1 MWVFFNTQ
9 VSNIY
14 LYILSTPGYNR
25 DNNRNIVRIYK
36 KDRFE
41 LFLDFLIATI
51 IILKSVCIIAFIVIQ
66 LVYVIAYLF
75 SIIT

>member
-1 MWVFFNTQ
+1 MYAVQ
-9 VSNIY
+9 SI
-14 LYILSTPGYNR
+14 PGYHR

-51 IILKSVCIIAFIVIQ
+51 IILKSICIIAFIVIQ
-66 LVYVIAYLF
+66 LVYGIAFLYSKIF
-75 SIIT
+75 

>member
-1 MWVFFNTQ
+1 M
-9 VSNIY
+9 
-14 LYILSTPGYNR
+14 

-66 LVYVIAYLF
+66 LVYAIAYIY
-75 SIIT
+75 SKIG

>member
-1 MWVFFNTQ
+1 MYAVQ
-9 VSNIY
+9 SI
-14 LYILSTPGYNR
+14 PGYHR

-51 IILKSVCIIAFIVIQ
+51 IILKSICIIAFIVIQ
-66 LVYVIAYLF
+66 LVYAIAYIY
-75 SIIT
+75 SKIG